1 MEEERQVEIAIP
13 IVILLVIILF
23 VVLGI
28 AARATQQS
36 RKAADMADAGETVQ
50 YVVPEGQDPAA
61 VIAALQN
68 HGYDARRDPDY
79 THTAMVVVQCP
90 EGVEHDR
97 PRIRTVLEQ
106 AIPLN
111 MDGDRDPALDPV
123 RFADE

>member
-1 MEEERQVEIAIP
+1 VEIAIP

-23 VVLGI
+23 VVLAI
-28 AARATQQS
+28 AARAAKQS
-36 RKAADMADAGETVQ
+36 REAAVMAEGGQTLK

-106 AIPLN
+106 AVPLN

>member
-1 MEEERQVEIAIP
+1 MEIAIP
-13 IVILLVIILF
+13 VVILLVIILLA
-23 VVLGI
+23 VIGL

-36 RKAADMADAGETVQ
+36 RKAADLAGGTNTVE

-61 VIAALQN
+61 VIAALQQ
-68 HGYDARRDPDY
+68 HGYSARRDPDH
-79 THTAMVVVQCP
+79 THTAVVVIECP

-106 AIPLN
+106 AVPLN